1 MFSQSLKH
9 SEYKNIVEHRGDD
22 PRELYVYLILF
33 RICLAPSPNTLVWRW
48 GNVQLGVIQLWIHNE
63 TFEIHFSNTSLYISK
78 RKHRNRHQEDKLSK
92 GNHKEFTCYSN
103 LLWNIVSKQIVFFF
117 LLHSI
122 VFDCLWKSILIEIQ
136 QKSHIPTVRKKF
148 FVKTK
153 QNEKLQKTHRER
165 QKTLI
170 VIRLR

>member
-117 LLHSI
+117 FITFHRFRLPLKIDSHWNTAKKPHSY
-122 VFDCLWKSILIEIQ
+122 CKKKILC
-136 QKSHIPTVRKKF
+136 KN
-148 FVKTK
+148 KTK
-153 QNEKLQKTHRER
+153 RKTAENTQR
-165 QKTLI
+165 KTENI
-170 VIRLR
+170 NCD